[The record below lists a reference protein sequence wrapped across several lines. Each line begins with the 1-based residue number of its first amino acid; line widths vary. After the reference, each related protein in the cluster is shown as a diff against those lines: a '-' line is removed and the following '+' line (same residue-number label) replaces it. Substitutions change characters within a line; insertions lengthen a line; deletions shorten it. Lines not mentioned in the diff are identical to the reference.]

1 MSKKIIAAI
10 VVLVIFVGGLV
21 GFSIARRP
29 APRAKTIDEN
39 QKENG
44 YPVSVEPI
52 SLGSID
58 QFVSLTGKISAL
70 DKQVITSKVGGK
82 VASVAVREGEAVRAG
97 QVLVT
102 LEQED
107 CVNALKQAE
116 SNLRQAKAQ
125 LQTGI
130 TDKKNTIISND
141 VTVRNAK
148 ASVKSAEQALELA
161 KKPYKSHEI
170 IQAENAVNSAKQ
182 QLEKAKA
189 DEARYKALFD
199 KGAVSRSDFESMSL
213 AATLAR
219 NTYDSAVQALQNLQ
233 DQGRQESIVQAE
245 QALEMARQNLRSAE
259 ANAQAVVMKDD
270 TIKVLKASVDI
281 AQTAVDTAKYNLSNT
296 KIVSKINGILSTR
309 TVEPGQTIG
318 AGSSLGEIVSGT
330 QLFYLAD
337 VSEVDVRHVKQG
349 QTVDVELDAAPGKVF
364 TGRIGAIYP
373 VADSATR
380 MFPVR
385 VVLDND
391 SQIKSGMF
399 AKGKISTGAHDNVM
413 LIPNGALVR
422 ADGDVA
428 VFKAVEGNTKAKKI
442 LVDIVSSDDL
452 YSEVKVLSGELS
464 VGDSIVINGKD
475 SLSDESKIYIDKK

>member
-1 MSKKIIAAI
+1 MSKKLIAGIIII
-10 VVLVIFVGGLV
+10 VVVVGGLI

-29 APRAKTIDEN
+29 AAKAKTIDEN

-44 YPVSVEPI
+44 YPVSLET
-52 SLGSID
+52 LRNGDID

-82 VASVAVREGEAVRAG
+82 VARVNVREGEPVRAG
-97 QVLVT
+97 QVLVE
-102 LEQED
+102 LESED
-107 CVNALKQAE
+107 YVNALRSAE
-116 SNLRQAKAQ
+116 SNLKQARAQ

-130 TDKKNTIISND
+130 TDKKNAVISND
-141 VTVRNAK
+141 VTVKNAK
-148 ASVKSAEQALELA
+148 ASVKGAEQALELA
-161 KKPYKSHEI
+161 KKPFKTHEI

-189 DEARYKALFD
+189 DEARYKALCD
-199 KGAVSRSDFESMSL
+199 KGAVSRSDYESMSL
-213 AATLAR
+213 AAVLAQ
-219 NTYDSAVQALQNLQ
+219 NTYDSAVEAYENLK

-245 QALEMARQNLRSAE
+245 QALEMAKQNLRSAE

-270 TIKVLKASVDI
+270 TIRVLQTSVDI
-281 AQTAVDTAKYNLSNT
+281 AKTAVDTAQYNLSNT
-296 KIVSKINGILSTR
+296 KIVSKINGVLSTR

-318 AGSSLGEIVSGT
+318 AGSSLGEVVSDT

-337 VSEVDVRHVKQG
+337 LSEVDVRNVKQG
-349 QTVDVELDAAPGKVF
+349 QLVDVTLDAVPGRVF
-364 TGRIGAIYP
+364 TGHVAAIYP

-385 VVLDND
+385 VVLEND
-391 SQIKSGMF
+391 AKIRSGMF
-399 AKGKISTGAHDNVM
+399 AKGKVETGQHTNV
-413 LIPNGALVR
+413 LLVPNGALVR

-428 VFKAVEGNTKAKKI
+428 VFKAVEDGTKAQKI
-442 LVDIVSSDDL
+442 LVEVVSADDL
-452 YSEVKVLSGELS
+452 NSEVRVLTGSLKA
-464 VGDSIVINGKD
+464 GDSIVVNGKD